1 MTIKLAS
8 LPTASEKNLVNERL
22 QSAIDY
28 GFDEVFII
36 GVKDGTL
43 KLSYSGYK
51 DIERKLGALEI
62 LKQDMIAESYS

>member
-22 QSAIDY
+22 QAAIDY
-28 GFDEVFII
+28 GFEEVFII
-36 GVKDGTL
+36 GVKDGRL

-51 DIERKLGALEI
+51 DIERKLGALEL